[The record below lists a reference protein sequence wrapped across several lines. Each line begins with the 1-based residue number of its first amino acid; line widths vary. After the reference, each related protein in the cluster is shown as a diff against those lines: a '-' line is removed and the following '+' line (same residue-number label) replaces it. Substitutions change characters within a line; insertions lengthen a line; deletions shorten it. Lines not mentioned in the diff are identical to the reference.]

1 MNPEFEKCEVMIEK
15 NEIVDMIQ
23 AKIGLLD

>member
-1 MNPEFEKCEVMIEK
+1 MNPEFEKCEAMIEK

>member
-1 MNPEFEKCEVMIEK
+1 MNPEFEKCETMIEK